1 MNDIEFRKTQQ
12 YLELMNIFELVESKS
27 HPRSI
32 TEDEQYESIMNDYV
46 TREHPTPEEQWIM
59 ELE

>member
-1 MNDIEFRKTQQ
+1 
-12 YLELMNIFELVESKS
+12 MNIFELVESKS